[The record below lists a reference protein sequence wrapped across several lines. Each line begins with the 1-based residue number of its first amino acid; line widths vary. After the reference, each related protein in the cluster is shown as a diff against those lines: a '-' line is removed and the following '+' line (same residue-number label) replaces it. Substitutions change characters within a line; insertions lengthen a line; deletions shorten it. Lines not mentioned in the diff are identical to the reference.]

1 MRVNPTT
8 LSAEPVVTSCVTCPP
23 PFSSVSMSMS
33 LLMIIFANF
42 FILMPF
48 FFFVKSFIYLFFYY
62 FILMIKTRN
71 LRFQFIFRNSQV
83 SALALFLCV

>member
-48 FFFVKSFIYLFFYY
+48 FLLSPSFIYFLIILF
-62 FILMIKTRN
+62 
-71 LRFQFIFRNSQV
+71 
-83 SALALFLCV
+83 